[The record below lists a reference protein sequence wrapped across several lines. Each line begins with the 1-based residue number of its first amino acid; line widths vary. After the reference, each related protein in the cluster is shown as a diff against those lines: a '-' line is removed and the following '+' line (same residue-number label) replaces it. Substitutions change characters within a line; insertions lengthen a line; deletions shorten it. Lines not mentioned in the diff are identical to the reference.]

1 MKKLLCIAVAVLLM
15 MSAVCAVPVSA
26 DDLGESVVYAS
37 VNGVLRYD
45 YAQEVLSLINAERAA
60 AGLTP
65 LKMSAPLTDNAM
77 LRSVELSMY
86 FDHSR
91 PDDTPFYTVFSND
104 DYGQAAECIGGEFPS
119 NAAVMKAWMEGE
131 DDRSKILYAPFE
143 FVGVGVFEA
152 DGVFYWDVLFMNG
165 VQHETT
171 DRNDKEATS
180 VDIQIKRKHLH
191 FTCPQESFLTCTL
204 YAFKPYVL
212 LNGRPLTTDGPL
224 TVTIGDESIAVLQ
237 DGMVFA
243 KNPGHTT
250 MTLKVGG
257 FCTFEIPLTVQK
269 DYCADLNKDNK
280 VDSTDARLTLQ
291 YAVGKLNDQTLPD
304 AKNGD
309 VNNDGKVD
317 STDARL
323 ILQYAVG
330 KFTHFSES
338 F

>member
-1 MKKLLCIAVAVLLM
+1 MKKWLCIAVAMLLM
-15 MSAVCAVPVSA
+15 VSAVCAIPVSA
-26 DDLGESVVYAS
+26 DDLGENIVYAS

-60 AGLTP
+60 AGLAP
-65 LKMSAPLTDNAM
+65 VKMSVSLTENAM
-77 LRSVELSMY
+77 LRAAELSMY

-91 PDDTPFYTVFSND
+91 PDDTPFHTVFPND
-104 DYGQAAECIGGEFPS
+104 NYNQAAECIGGEYPS
-119 NAAVMKAWMEGE
+119 NSAVVNAWMEGA
-131 DDRSKILYAPFE
+131 DDRAKILHAPFD
-143 FVGVGVFEA
+143 FVGVGVFESEGILCWNA
-152 DGVFYWDVLFMNG
+152 LFMSG
-165 VQHETT
+165 AQHESTS
-171 DRNDKEATS
+171 RNDTETKS
-180 VDIQIKRKHLH
+180 VEIQIKRKHLR

-212 LNGRPLTTDGPL
+212 MNGHPLTADGPL
-224 TVTIGDESIAVLQ
+224 TVTFGDDSIAVLQ

-291 YAVGKLNDQTLPD
+291 YAVGK
-304 AKNGD
+304 
-309 VNNDGKVD
+309 
-317 STDARL
+317 
-323 ILQYAVG
+323 
-330 KFTHFSES
+330 FTHFSEA